1 MSTRLY
7 EKIVALCGQERAELD
22 LVPGYTHSD
31 PRFLDEANTERRF
44 AFFDK
49 HLK

>member
-1 MSTRLY
+1 M
-7 EKIVALCGQERAELD
+7 AERFQMNGMTPVGAELD
-22 LVPGYTHSD
+22 LFPGYTHSD